1 VTRSQRIAFI
11 WPNDGLNDDEF
22 WAYLPP
28 GVSWLT
34 TRYPGTLEGH
44 GLDRET
50 FLASAELGPMI
61 AAARLMRPVRPD
73 VVALGDHAGSFI
85 NGRGG
90 DETQAAALA
99 EAAGA
104 PRATT
109 PATAMVAALRH
120 LNARRI
126 VVASPYD
133 REVTDAGIAFLE
145 SHGFE
150 VLAVER
156 DSLTDEHEI
165 ASRDAW
171 AWRDLALK
179 ADHREA
185 EAIAL
190 FGCGIR
196 TAGMLPDL
204 EMAAGK
210 PAVPATAA
218 LVWHACSLAGLRP
231 SKPGLGMLFTS
242 PVPEGETQH
251 LHHALGL
258 HLSTGTKSFALSKTP
273 PLVVSGAGTW
283 LTDTEG
289 KRYLDFACGSGTTVL
304 GHGHPAVLR
313 AVREQLG
320 SGVTHL
326 GPHFHSPVQIKLM
339 ERLASVLPPEL
350 GFFHPVTNGTEAV
363 EAAIKAAVHATGRR
377 RFIAFEGAYHG
388 RTLGSLALSHAR
400 GGNAVLGALVPETTH
415 LPYPLTPEDIGVL
428 TVRLGEELARG
439 DVAAVIAEPVQ
450 ATAGMRVPPRGW
462 LDAVHRV
469 TEKAGTLL
477 IVDEVFTGYGRT
489 GRLFGFAWEHA
500 GEGEAGRGLST
511 STVPDLL
518 VLGKAASGGIP
529 GAILAG
535 RREILQGW
543 RPGVQSSTFQM
554 HPVSAAASLAVL
566 EELLSKD
573 YPARA
578 LAVGERMRA
587 AIGVEAA
594 HLAGFG
600 GISGMGAM
608 IGVAVTDPGGN
619 PDQALTR
626 AIRAE
631 ALANGLITWECGTH
645 GHVIGLVPPLTVSDG
660 EIDRAA
666 GILAKAFRR
675 AR

>member
-50 FLASAELGPMI
+50 FLAAAELGPMI
-61 AAARLMRPVRPD
+61 AAAQLMRPVRPD

-85 NGRGG
+85 NGHGW
-90 DETQAAALA
+90 DETQAAALTD
-99 EAAGA
+99 AAGA
-104 PRATT
+104 PCATT
-109 PATAMVAALRH
+109 PATAMVASLRH
-120 LNARRI
+120 LNASRI
-126 VVASPYD
+126 VVVSPYD
-133 REVTDAGIAFLE
+133 HEVTNAGIAFLE

-150 VLAVER
+150 VLAVKR

-165 ASRDAW
+165 ASRDAG

-179 ADHREA
+179 ANHREA

-196 TAGMLPDL
+196 TAGMLPEL
-204 EMAAGK
+204 EIAAGK

-218 LVWHACSLAGLRP
+218 LVWHACSLAGLQP
-231 SKPGLGMLFTS
+231 SKPGMGMLFTP
-242 PVPEGETQH
+242 PVPEREKQH
-251 LHHALGL
+251 LNHALGL

-273 PLVVSGAGTW
+273 PLFVSGAGTW
-283 LTDTEG
+283 LTGAEG

-304 GHGHPAVLR
+304 GHSHPAVKR
-313 AVREQLG
+313 AILKQLDT
-320 SGVTHL
+320 GVTHL
-326 GPHFHSPVQIKLM
+326 GPHFHAPVQIRLM
-339 ERLASVLPPEL
+339 EQLASVLPAEL
-350 GFFHPVTNGTEAV
+350 DVFHPVTNGTEAV
-363 EAAIKAAVHATGRR
+363 EAALKAAIHVTGRR

-388 RTLGSLALSHAR
+388 RTLGSLALSHAK
-400 GGNAVLGALVPETTH
+400 GNNVVLGSLVPETTH
-415 LPYPLTPEDIGVL
+415 LPYPQLTEDLDKL
-428 TVRLGEELARG
+428 TLRLGEELARN

-450 ATAGMRVPPRGW
+450 ATAGMRVPVPGW
-462 LDAVHRV
+462 LHAVRKA
-469 TEKAGTLL
+469 TEAAGTLL
-477 IVDEVFTGYGRT
+477 IMDEVFTGYGRT
-489 GRLFGFAWEHA
+489 GRLFGFE
-500 GEGEAGRGLST
+500 LSGAV
-511 STVPDLL
+511 SSIAIVPDLL

-535 RREILQGW
+535 RREILQDW
-543 RPGVQSSTFQM
+543 KPGVQSSTFQM
-554 HPVSAAASLAVL
+554 HPLSAAASLAVL
-566 EELLSKD
+566 EELLTYD
-573 YPARA
+573 YSARA
-578 LAVGERMRA
+578 VTVGAKIRS

-600 GISGMGAM
+600 GIYGVGAM
-608 IGVAVTDPGGN
+608 LGVAVTNHAGD
-619 PDQALTR
+619 PDQELTR

-631 ALANGLITWECGTH
+631 ALSNGLITWECGTH
-645 GHVIGLVPPLTVSDG
+645 GHVIGLVPPLTVSES
-660 EIDRAA
+660 EIDQAV
-666 GILAKAFRR
+666 GILALAFRR